1 MKNLKL
7 KEWWQ
12 IVQKFTK
19 EQIQE
24 NMELAHFNEH
34 NYQLELQAYESLS
47 LTLNTNPLVSYLW
60 KL

>member
-24 NMELAHFNEH
+24 NMELAHFNKH